1 MGDAKGS
8 PRPWVRFKVTD
19 QPDMIGDAKDGVVC
33 RPPAPSCYTDKWE
46 VDADLIVS
54 SVNARDAA
62 IALGDARS
70 RLIAHVS
77 HEIRTPLTSIIGL
90 TSMLLDTDLAEEQ
103 REMVATTAL
112 ASDRLLQLVNE
123 ILDFARG
130 DAGHA
135 VLREVD
141 FSPAELLAEVSRIV
155 RPAAR
160 TKDVEVGTS
169 VGTGTPAVVHGDR
182 DKLRTVLS
190 TSPGTR

>member
-1 MGDAKGS
+1 MGVNREVVGIRADGAEVPLQVNLAGICF
-8 PRPWVRFKVTD
+8 RGE
-19 QPDMIGDAKDGVVC
+19 DMVLASVID
-33 RPPAPSCYTDKWE
+33 
-46 VDADLIVS
+46 IS
-54 SVNARDAA
+54 SRKELERNLLDARDAA